1 MESKIDIL
9 SVPIWNLTLEEA
21 KDLVFQWIEEGKAA
35 SIATANAEMLMRA
48 KEDEELAN
56 ILRHADLV
64 VPDGAGVLWAA
75 EQQGKK
81 FKERVAGF
89 DLSCRLLQEA
99 AVPALL
105 AVYFTYFFRNP
116 KRCVPRDESALVS
129 PADGKVMSVE
139 EVEDDLYLNARCRK
153 IVIFLSIFD
162 AHVNRTPLAG
172 TIKFQQYTCGRF
184 RPAYKDGVGFE
195 NERYSLGIENERTR
209 ILVTL
214 IAGVLARRVVSWVT
228 LGDTLL
234 HGQLYGMIKFGSCIE
249 VFVEDN
255 VDIYVKKGDFVR
267 GGETI
272 IGRIV
277 E

>member
-1 MESKIDIL
+1 MPGS
-9 SVPIWNLTLEEA
+9 
-21 KDLVFQWIEEGKAA
+21 
-35 SIATANAEMLMRA
+35 
-48 KEDEELAN
+48 
-56 ILRHADLV
+56 
-64 VPDGAGVLWAA
+64 
-75 EQQGKK
+75 
-81 FKERVAGF
+81 
-89 DLSCRLLQEA
+89 
-99 AVPALL
+99 
-105 AVYFTYFFRNP
+105 
-116 KRCVPRDESALVS
+116 
-129 PADGKVMSVE
+129 
-139 EVEDDLYLNARCRK
+139 RK